1 MSRKFLAFDIETAKD
16 VPGDDFNWKP
26 HRPLGISCAA
36 TLGVDS
42 ETPKLWHGRAGSGA
56 PAPRMSR
63 DEAAE
68 LVHYLREMVA
78 AGYSIVTWNGLA
90 FDFDILSEESGLAAD
105 CKKLAADHVD
115 MMFHVFCIKGFPVGL
130 DYAAQGCGVKGK
142 PAGMSGIM
150 APQLWQRGEYQ
161 SVLDYVA
168 QDVRTTLQL
177 ASLCEQR
184 KSLGWLTR
192 KGTRSD
198 CPLPSGWLAVEQAMG
213 LPKPDTSWMDKPMS
227 RSHFTGWLGDYHFK

>member
-16 VPGDDFNWKP
+16 VPGDDFNWQP

-36 TLGVDS
+36 TLAVDS
-42 ETPKLWHGRAGSGA
+42 ETPKLWHGKTGNGSPSA
-56 PAPRMSR
+56 RMNHQ
-63 DEAAE
+63 ETAE
-68 LVHYLREMVA
+68 LVRYLRERVES
-78 AGYSIVTWNGLA
+78 GYTIVTWNGLA
-90 FDFDILSEESGLAAD
+90 FDFDVLSEESGLVLE
-105 CKKLAADHVD
+105 CIKLALEHID

-130 DYAAQGCGVKGK
+130 DYAAQGSGVKGK
-142 PAGMSGIM
+142 LAGMSGIK

-161 SVLDYVA
+161 MVLDYVA

-184 KSLGWLTR
+184 KALRWLTR

-198 CPLPSGWLAVEQAMG
+198 CPLPSGWLAVAQAMD

-227 RSHFTGWLGDYHFK
+227 RSHFTGWLKS

>member
-1 MSRKFLAFDIETAKD
+1 
-16 VPGDDFNWKP
+16 
-26 HRPLGISCAA
+26 
-36 TLGVDS
+36 
-42 ETPKLWHGRAGSGA
+42 
-56 PAPRMSR
+56 MSR
-63 DEAAE
+63 DETAE

-78 AGYSIVTWNGLA
+78 ARYTIVTWNGLA

-105 CKKLAADHVD
+105 CKKLAVDHVD
-115 MMFHVFCIKGFPVGL
+115 MMFHVFCVKGFPVGL

-142 PAGMSGIM
+142 PAGMSGIE

-184 KSLGWLTR
+184 KSLRWLTR

-227 RSHFTGWLGDYHFK
+227 RSGFTAWIGG